1 MIRSVA
7 TQKGAR
13 ITPGGGMRGQ
23 RDYFT
28 FFQLCIKS
36 HEKKNWEKDWREG
49 VDGGEMWYLIGL
61 DTTNLNESEN

>member
-1 MIRSVA
+1 
-7 TQKGAR
+7 
-13 ITPGGGMRGQ
+13 MRGQ

-49 VDGGEMWYLIGL
+49 GDGGEMWYLIGL